1 MDGGPS
7 EEEDDSDD
15 SSTTTEARDY
25 HTATA
30 YEAFMANPLQRIT
43 TANNLFNA
51 NPFERIAKETGKFLR
66 AASRLKQTKK
76 LHGQPCI
83 DDVIQ
88 DDIVSCR

>member
-15 SSTTTEARDY
+15 S
-25 HTATA
+25 TATA
-30 YEAFMANPLQRIT
+30 VMDDHTAKDSKAFTANPSMNHNHQRIVQ
-43 TANNLFNA
+43 
-51 NPFERIAKETGKFLR
+51 NPFERIAKETDKFLR

-76 LHGQPCI
+76 LYGQPCI

>member
-1 MDGGPS
+1 MDDGPS

-15 SSTTTEARDY
+15 STATEVRDD

-43 TANNLFNA
+43 TANDLFNA

-83 DDVIQ
+83 DNVIQ